1 MSNRNALLPT
11 LGCPVPDPELGD
23 LLPREVC
30 DVPDS
35 AWWSRRLTDG
45 DITTE
50 AVKAAK
56 PQEPNNGDRL
66 QQHPRGHPCFA
77 ISRRMDNSAANRAS
91 SAMHR
96 RYRGFLARGDGL
108 ITVLNFCA
116 LNQIKYRG
124 YLMPITEG
132 QLLEIMPNARSQAGV
147 FISALNTAMLRFS
160 INTPKR
166 AAAFLAQV
174 GHESGQLHYV
184 RELGSDQYL
193 SKYDTGTLAARLG
206 NTPALDGDGQKYRG
220 RGLIQIT
227 GRDNY
232 LQCSLGLFGDDRL
245 VFVPQLLEQPQW
257 AAESAAW
264 FWEQNGLNELADRD
278 QFNSITR
285 RINGGLNGLQD
296 RLQLWA
302 RARAVLCQPS
312 V

>member
-1 MSNRNALLPT
+1 MS
-11 LGCPVPDPELGD
+11 
-23 LLPREVC
+23 
-30 DVPDS
+30 
-35 AWWSRRLTDG
+35 LT
-45 DITTE
+45 
-50 AVKAAK
+50 
-56 PQEPNNGDRL
+56 
-66 QQHPRGHPCFA
+66 QH
-77 ISRRMDNSAANRAS
+77 
-91 SAMHR
+91 
-96 RYRGFLARGDGL
+96 
-108 ITVLNFCA
+108 
-116 LNQIKYRG
+116 
-124 YLMPITEG
+124 
-132 QLLEIMPNARSQAGV
+132 LLETIMPNARSQAGV
-147 FISALNTAMLRFS
+147 LISVLNTAMVRFS

-166 AAAFLAQV
+166 IAAFLAQV
-174 GHESGQLHYV
+174 GHESGQLQYV

-193 SKYDTGTLAARLG
+193 SKYDTGRLAARLG

-232 LQCSLGLFGDDRL
+232 RQCSLGLFGDDRL
-245 VFVPQLLEQPQW
+245 LFLPELLEKPKW

-264 FWEQNGLNELADRD
+264 FWQQNGLNELADRD